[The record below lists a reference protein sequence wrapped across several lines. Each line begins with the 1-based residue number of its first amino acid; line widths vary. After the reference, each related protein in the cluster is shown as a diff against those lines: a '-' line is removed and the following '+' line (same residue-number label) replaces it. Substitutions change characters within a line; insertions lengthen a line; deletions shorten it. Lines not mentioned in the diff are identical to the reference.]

1 MLHAVKIEPEYFNKI
16 IKGKKSYEVRKNDRD
31 YIAGDCIAGRYP

>member
-16 IKGKKSYEVRKNDRD
+16 IEGKKTYEIKKMTW
-31 YIAGDCIAGRYP
+31 IM

>member
-16 IKGKKSYEVRKNDRD
+16 IEGKKHMKLEKMTW
-31 YIAGDCIAGRYP
+31 IM